1 MAGQKALLMLFRD
14 EMSERI
20 STARTVT
27 EGKDLL
33 ALPERGVLLGV
44 GNAHECSDFRSKTC
58 FAEPIKTK
66 WNQVFDSEFC
76 LILR

>member
-1 MAGQKALLMLFRD
+1 MIMLFRG

-20 STARTVT
+20 SAARTVT

-33 ALPERGVLLGV
+33 ALPERSPRMFGLTK
-44 GNAHECSDFRSKTC
+44 AKQS

>member
-1 MAGQKALLMLFRD
+1 MPFRD

-20 STARTVT
+20 SVARTVT

-44 GNAHECSDFRSKTC
+44 GNAHECSDS
-58 FAEPIKTK
+58 
-66 WNQVFDSEFC
+66 
-76 LILR
+76 

>member
-1 MAGQKALLMLFRD
+1 MLFRG

-20 STARTVT
+20 FAARTMT
-27 EGKDLL
+27 EGKGLL

-44 GNAHECSDFRSKTC
+44 GNAHECSDFYKQNHG